1 MRRTHRPGERMDMKI
16 ALLHHSAP
24 PVVGGVESVLERHA
38 RLMAA
43 AGHSVR
49 IVAAR
54 GEPVSEAVDFIR
66 LPLVDSLHWEILT
79 VKEELDR
86 GRVPPAFGK
95 LASELAAQIRSAVSG
110 TDVLIA
116 HNVCSL
122 NKNLCL
128 TEALHRLYREPDFPR
143 LILWHHD
150 LAWTAPR
157 YAAELHDGMP
167 WDLLRTDWPGAI
179 QVAVS
184 ALRRDELA
192 GLLRVPPDRIR
203 VIPNGIAV
211 EEFFKLEDRTIGFLR
226 KLDLL
231 RASPLLLLPVRITP
245 RKNLELA
252 LRTLARLRET
262 FPDAAMVVTG
272 PIGAHNPEN
281 VEYFRRLLE
290 MRRRLGLDSTAH
302 FLAELED
309 AYLPDPVIADFY
321 RLADALFLPSREEGF
336 GIPVIESA
344 LSRRPVFCSDL
355 PALRELGGDSVFY
368 FRPDDEPE
376 TVAALVAGR
385 LQNDPVFRLAAET
398 RRHFTWDRIYKEKM
412 APLLESA
419 VRGDAF
425 RNGGS

>member
-1 MRRTHRPGERMDMKI
+1 MKI

-49 IVAAR
+49 IIAAR
-54 GEPVSEAVDFIR
+54 GKPFSKAIDFVR
-66 LPLVDSLHWEILT
+66 LPLVDSLDRKILA
-79 VKEELDR
+79 VKEELDG
-86 GRVPPAFGK
+86 GRVPPAFERLAAE
-95 LASELAAQIRSAVSG
+95 LASQIRAAAAG

-128 TEALHRLYREPDFPR
+128 TEALHRSYRRPDFPR

-150 LAWTAPR
+150 LAWTTPR
-157 YAAELHDGMP
+157 YAPELHPGAP

-184 ALRRDELA
+184 ALRRDELV
-192 GLLRVPPDRIR
+192 GLLHVPPERIR

-211 EEFFKLEDRTIGFLR
+211 EEFFKLEDRTAGLLD

-231 RASPLLLLPVRITP
+231 RAAPLLLLPVRITP

-262 FPDAAMVVTG
+262 SPEGMMVVTG
-272 PIGAHNPEN
+272 PIGAHNPDN
-281 VEYFRRLLE
+281 VQYFRELLAL
-290 MRRRLGLDSTAH
+290 RRSLGLDPAFH
-302 FLAELED
+302 FLAEVED
-309 AYLPDPVIADFY
+309 GYLPDSMIADFY

-336 GIPVIESA
+336 GIPVMESA
-344 LSRRPVFCSDL
+344 LSHRPVFCTDL
-355 PALRELGGDSVFY
+355 PSLRELGGGSAFY
-368 FRPDDEPE
+368 FHPDDDPGA
-376 TVAALVAGR
+376 VAALVAGR
-385 LQNDPVFRLAAET
+385 LLQDPVYRLASDI
-398 RRHFTWDRIYKEKM
+398 RRKYPWNRIYQEQI

-419 VRGDAF
+419 ARRDAPAD
-425 RNGGS
+425 RGGS